1 MEDRNETALY
11 TREKIQALNLS
22 LSSPKEEAR
31 KEELENFR
39 IDSAIKSL
47 NILKTENVGI
57 IADTGTGKTPIS
69 FIDILMHKT
78 ENENHRVLFLVPRRS
93 LAYQHEKLFHKVEKD
108 GLTQTAVFI
117 GGIKLKD
124 RKWYDKRKK
133 IIFATP
139 QMFMNDIKRGVADI
153 EFFDDIVMDEFHH
166 SQGNYDYVRIAELA
180 EQYHKKIIGLSASPG
195 NTEEKIEKLKKSS
208 KIPNFIRVEVP
219 TPKKLEDVVFA
230 EPNEALLSVEQR
242 FFKLFSAVEKRLEQ
256 NGIFLA
262 RKREDLG
269 QYLLDGKLSILEKT
283 LHYETIREKELKMI
297 GKSIDTMPQYEPK
310 KWKALMWYA
319 VYRKLK
325 YAYAVCIT
333 ESYTTFLTY
342 VEKIKN
348 DGTKASQ
355 KILASSVFQEI
366 ISLVEKHKDEHP
378 KILALIKNARHLYRL
393 KMKTIIFIG
402 EKVTGEYIKEI
413 MNKKVPISEVV
424 FGGQKNA
431 KKQLETIER
440 LKDGEL
446 TFLISTSVIEEG
458 LHVPE
463 VDAVVHYS
471 MPMTE
476 RSRIQRNGRTA
487 RVKTGNVVF
496 ITLNH
501 PLDRAL
507 YWATF
512 RGEREMVNILKKME
526 TTEAVE
532 RHEENISESGITLN
546 GKLSLDKNLS
556 ESKAASNGKVIIN
569 KSVSKR
575 KTKKCSE
582 TLDMF
587 QEEKTS
593 LVIPTNEEVK
603 NLLVA
608 NEEVKNLP
616 IVIETNY
623 SQQPEKPEEV
633 FIKNTKSKKMS
644 LFSIICSFFKKLF
657 GL

>member
-1 MEDRNETALY
+1 MKDDKGNSLY
-11 TREKIQALNLS
+11 TREKIRALNLS

-47 NILKTENVGI
+47 DILKTENVGI

-69 FIDILMHKT
+69 FIDILIHKT

-93 LAYQHEKLFHKVEKD
+93 LAYQHEKLFHKVEPD
-108 GLTQTAVFI
+108 GSTQTAVFI

-139 QMFMNDIKRGVADI
+139 QMFMNDVRRGIADI

-166 SQGNYDYVRIAELA
+166 SQGNYDYVKIAELA
-180 EQYHKKIIGLSASPG
+180 EQYNKKIIGLSASPG

-208 KIPNFIRVEVP
+208 KISNFIRVEVK

-230 EPNEALLSVEQR
+230 EPDEALLTIEQH

-256 NGIFLA
+256 NNIFLA

-297 GKSIDTMPQYEPK
+297 GKSIDVMPQYEPK

-325 YAYAVCIT
+325 YAYAVCIM
-333 ESYTTFLTY
+333 ESYVTFLTY
-342 VEKIKN
+342 IEKIKK
-348 DGTKASQ
+348 DETKASQ

-366 ISLVEKHKDEHP
+366 VSLAEKHRDEHP
-378 KILALIKNARHLYRL
+378 KILALIKNARYLYRL
-393 KMKTIIFIG
+393 KMKTIIFVG

-413 MNKKVPISEVV
+413 MNKKIPISEVV

-431 KKQLETIER
+431 KKQLETIEK

-446 TFLISTSVIEEG
+446 SFLVSTSVIEEG
-458 LHVPE
+458 LHVQE

-487 RVKTGNVVF
+487 RVKTGNVIF

-501 PLDRAL
+501 PLDKAL

-512 RGEREMVNILKKME
+512 RGEKNMAYILKKME
-526 TTEAVE
+526 SNKD
-532 RHEENISESGITLN
+532 HEKNISESEIVSNKESLLLENISDKVVTPD
-546 GKLSLDKNLS
+546 GKIL
-556 ESKAASNGKVIIN
+556 IN
-569 KSVSKR
+569 KSVSRRGTKR
-575 KTKKCSE
+575 CTE
-582 TLDMF
+582 TMDMF
-587 QEEKTS
+587 QEKETLKLSVPISEEIESPSTSFDTAQDKTLGTNCNEQFEKH
-593 LVIPTNEEVK
+593 EEEPVK
-603 NLLVA
+603 GI
-608 NEEVKNLP
+608 KK
-616 IVIETNY
+616 
-623 SQQPEKPEEV
+623 EKW
-633 FIKNTKSKKMS
+633 S
-644 LFSIICSFFKKLF
+644 LFSIIRSFLKKLF
-657 GL
+657 RL